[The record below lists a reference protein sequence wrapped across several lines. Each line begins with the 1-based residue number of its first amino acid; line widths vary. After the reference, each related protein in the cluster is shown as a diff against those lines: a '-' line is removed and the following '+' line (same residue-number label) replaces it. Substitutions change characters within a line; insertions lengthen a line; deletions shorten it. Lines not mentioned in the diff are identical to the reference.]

1 MDPLRY
7 EQFRS
12 ALAQERL
19 PAALVHLEA
28 LEANLELI
36 LAPVQAQCKR
46 LRIASKSV
54 RVPDLLRSLLE
65 RSQGIAQGLM
75 CFTVEEAEFLASQGF
90 DDLLVAYPTVQASDL
105 KILAALTRRG
115 AKVCLVVDSEP
126 HLQALSRAG
135 REAGAVIRAAV
146 ELDVSWRRGQ
156 GRIHVGARRSPVR
169 DAARVLELIR
179 LAEKLG
185 GVRVAG
191 IMAYEAQI
199 AGLPDR
205 DPFTSLMNPV
215 ARAVKW
221 LSRPDVAAKRE
232 EVAELLRREG
242 IQLDFFNGGGTG
254 SLNSTS
260 AESAI
265 TEVTAGSGFYCS
277 HLFSYF
283 RSLELHPAAFF
294 ALQVVRSSDPSL
306 ITCLGGGYVASG
318 PASPNKLPIPHSP
331 PGLKLLGLE
340 GAGEVQ
346 TPLRLPPDAPRLQP
360 GDPVIFRHAKAGELM
375 ERFNEVLLIREGKVV
390 DRVPTYRGLG
400 KCFL

>member
-7 EQFRS
+7 DQFQS
-12 ALAQERL
+12 ALAPERL

-28 LEANLELI
+28 LDLNLELI
-36 LAPVQAQCKR
+36 LAPLQAQAKT

-54 RVPDLLRSLLE
+54 RVPYLLRYLQEQSRHLA
-65 RSQGIAQGLM
+65 RGMM
-75 CFTVEEAEFLASQGF
+75 CFTMEEAEFLARQGF

-105 KILAALTRRG
+105 KIMAELARNG
-115 AKVCLVVDSEP
+115 VKVCLVVDSED

-135 REAGAVIRAAV
+135 REQGVVIRAAV
-146 ELDVSWRRGQ
+146 ELDVSFRRGH
-156 GRIHVGARRSPVR
+156 GRIHLGARRSPVR
-169 DAARVLELIR
+169 DARRVLELIR
-179 LAEKLG
+179 HAEKLG

-191 IMAYEAQI
+191 IMGYEAHI
-199 AGLPDR
+199 AGVPDR
-205 DPFTSLMNPV
+205 DPFTRLMNPL
-215 ARAVKW
+215 ARLSKW
-221 LSRPDVAAKRE
+221 ISRPDVARQRE
-232 EVAELLRREG
+232 EVAERLRREG
-242 IQLDFFNGGGTG
+242 VQLEFFNGGGTG

-283 RSLELHPAAFF
+283 RSLRLHPAAFF
-294 ALQVVRSSDPSL
+294 ALQVVRSSDPGL
-306 ITCLGGGYVASG
+306 VTCLGGGYVASG

-390 DRVPTYRGLG
+390 DRAPTYRGLG
-400 KCFL
+400 KSFL